1 MGFTTGFVRPLPPP
15 PPSTSP
21 LTLPK
26 IGGITLTTTLLYLSL
41 AVHERTRLRQ
51 ASLLRQQAL
60 ILNNVVSPATP
71 IAPSTSRSATP
82 GLQERLK
89 ERWNR
94 ELEGNMRK
102 VYGVD
107 WRGVREEVEER
118 VAGVWGRAMQGT
130 REGVE
135 EGGKK
140 VSS

>member
-1 MGFTTGFVRPLPPP
+1 
-15 PPSTSP
+15 
-21 LTLPK
+21 
-26 IGGITLTTTLLYLSL
+26 
-41 AVHERTRLRQ
+41 
-51 ASLLRQQAL
+51 
-60 ILNNVVSPATP
+60 
-71 IAPSTSRSATP
+71 
-82 GLQERLK
+82 
-89 ERWNR
+89 
-94 ELEGNMRK
+94 MRK